1 MNHPA
6 GDMIT
11 SVMHLPP
18 LPDLPDGIV
27 LKRAMGLDRQKVLRY
42 IRENFSEDWIN
53 EAETTLA
60 SCPSRCVIAVKDE
73 QIIGF
78 ACWDTTAKGFFGPIG
93 VSESCRGS
101 GVGSALLLRTLA
113 YMRDDGYA
121 YAIIGWVADARPFY
135 EKVVNAVYIPGG
147 TPGNSAYSQLI
158 HQV

>member
-11 SVMHLPP
+11 SIMHLPS
-18 LPDLPDGIV
+18 LPDLPDGVV
-27 LKRAMGLDRQKVLRY
+27 LKRAMGLDRQKILQY
-42 IRENFSEDWIN
+42 IRDHFSEDWIN
-53 EAETTLA
+53 EAGTTLA
-60 SCPSRCVIAVKDE
+60 SCPSRCVVAVKDE

-93 VSESCRGS
+93 VSENCRGS
-101 GVGSALLLRTLA
+101 GIGSALLLRTLA

-147 TPGNSAYSQLI
+147 TPNNSAYSQLI
-158 HQV
+158 RQV